1 MLEPGLGVD
10 AFALRILGDSS
21 ESFFVRHECFLDV
34 EEVFDLALREAEDL
48 AAVVDGEVAAVLN
61 GDVAE
66 RHGFLLTWGG
76 MGTGTGGRC

>member
-21 ESFFVRHECFLDV
+21 ESFFVRHECLLDV

-48 AAVVDGEVAAVLN
+48 AAVVDGEVAAVLD